1 MTLSEEEMY
10 LMLKEDYKVHRD
22 KENPF
27 YKKLVSLIKETLKH
41 RRDNEKTTTTK
52 KIASL

>member
-10 LMLKEDYKVHRD
+10 LMLKEDYK
-22 KENPF
+22 
-27 YKKLVSLIKETLKH
+27 H

-52 KIASL
+52 KIVSL